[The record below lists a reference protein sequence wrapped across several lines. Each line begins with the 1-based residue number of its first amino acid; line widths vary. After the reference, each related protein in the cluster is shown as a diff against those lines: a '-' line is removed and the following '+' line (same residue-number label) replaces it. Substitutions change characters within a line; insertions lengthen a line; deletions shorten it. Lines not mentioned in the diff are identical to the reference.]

1 VERIESRN
9 LLIWGAKMKKC
20 LMAYLGAMILLAVGS
35 ASAHHSFA
43 MFDRSK
49 KITTEATVTQFQWTN
64 PHSWIEVD
72 VPNSS
77 GGTDHWSIEC
87 NSPNNLARQGWK
99 STSLKPGEK
108 ITIMFWPLRSG
119 DKGGL
124 FISLTLPDGQVLDEA
139 AFRQAAKQQ

>member
-1 VERIESRN
+1 MR
-9 LLIWGAKMKKC
+9 KC
-20 LMAYLGAMILLAVGS
+20 LLGCLGAMILLAAGS

-49 KITTEATVTQFQWTN
+49 KTTTEATVTQFQWTN
-64 PHSWIEVD
+64 PHSWIEID
-72 VPNSS
+72 VQNSS
-77 GGTDHWSIEC
+77 GGMDHWSIEC

-108 ITIMFWPLRSG
+108 ITIMYWPLRSG

-139 AFRQAAKQQ
+139 AFRQAAKQQQ